1 MDIFQRIAAEMRTQ
15 CEVLVSKMD
24 GVEFYQYVLELVNIG
39 HGALPAVQAGMGH
52 PSWRI
57 RRGCA
62 AVLFHLYDTESLQRL
77 VLLTRD
83 PKKKVRKMAILS
95 LGRDRYA
102 GGENSIDAVPHL
114 SYSALSDPAVRVR
127 RVAVL
132 MLAAQAP
139 QRRVVRI
146 LRKILA
152 AERDP
157 KAIRVARWGLT
168 RQQDLSARAS

>member
-1 MDIFQRIAAEMRTQ
+1 MTTQ
-15 CEVLVSKMD
+15 YEHLVNKMD
-24 GVEFYQYVLELVNIG
+24 GSDYYTSVTALVDAG
-39 HGALPAVQAGMGH
+39 HDALPAVRAGMGH
-52 PSWRI
+52 PNWRI

-62 AVLFHLYDTESLQRL
+62 AVLFHLCDTESLQRL
-77 VLLTRD
+77 MLLTRD

-114 SYSALSDPAVRVR
+114 SYSALNDPAVRVR

-146 LRKILA
+146 LRKVLA
-152 AERDP
+152 TERDP

-168 RQQDLSARAS
+168 RQQDLSERAS